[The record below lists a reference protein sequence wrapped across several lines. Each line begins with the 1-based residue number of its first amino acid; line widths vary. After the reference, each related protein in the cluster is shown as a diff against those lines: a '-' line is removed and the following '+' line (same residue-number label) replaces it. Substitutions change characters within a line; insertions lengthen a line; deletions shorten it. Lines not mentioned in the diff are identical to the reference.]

1 MADEKSINELI
12 LETLKEQKDAIDSK
26 FNEMQMYIDRRIKDI
41 EGSFDKK
48 FSEVQENI
56 VRIHRRIK
64 DLEEDRRTDLSI
76 ARATRRMKFFEKM
89 PQELQGNAFTE
100 DIKDYY

>member
-1 MADEKSINELI
+1 MSNQFDSVEKALQESLSDNNTKKLFLKI
-12 LETLKEQKDAIDSK
+12 LERFDS
-26 FNEMQMYIDRRIKDI
+26 IDRNFKEVREDI
-41 EGSFDKK
+41 ARLGRK
-48 FSEVQENI
+48 
-56 VRIHRRIK
+56 IK